1 MVNDH
6 TSRPRGRRGPER
18 AVRRRRVRTDPTLAY
33 PNGVTLTGILSDIQV
48 IELTHGASGSFCAK
62 LLADQGADTIKV
74 EPPGWGDTARHEPPF
89 VNGPPTLM
97 AALLFSI

>member
-1 MVNDH
+1 M
-6 TSRPRGRRGPER
+6 
-18 AVRRRRVRTDPTLAY
+18 
-33 PNGVTLTGILSDIQV
+33 TGILSDIQV

-89 VNGPPTLM
+89 VNGTPDFDGSSTFLAFNTNKKGVTLDVTQT
-97 AALLFSI
+97 